1 MKVIEKINY
10 NDIKGPNFVLV
21 IILSAMVS
29 VPIGGTSF
37 AQGEVQLYEYCEPGH
52 SCFCIQSSGTWVD
65 EATGFR
71 INTGCISDETWP

>member
-52 SCFCIQSSGTWVD
+52 SCFCI
-65 EATGFR
+65 
-71 INTGCISDETWP
+71 

>member
-10 NDIKGPNFVLV
+10 NKIEKPNIVLV
-21 IILSAMVS
+21 IILAAIVS

-52 SCFCIQSSGTWVD
+52 SCFCI
-65 EATGFR
+65 
-71 INTGCISDETWP
+71 